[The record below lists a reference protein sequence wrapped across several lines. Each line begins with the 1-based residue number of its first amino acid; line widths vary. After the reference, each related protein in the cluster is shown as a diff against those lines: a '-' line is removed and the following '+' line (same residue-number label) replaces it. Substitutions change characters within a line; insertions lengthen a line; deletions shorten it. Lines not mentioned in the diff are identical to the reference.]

1 MTEAEKAVYD
11 EEDPEIP
18 ADLFSL
24 WAKAEFTDD
33 EDAGDVEEPAER
45 AESAGQE
52 QIAEAPAELNELAGD
67 VPESVATAEHVEFA
81 DNASEAE
88 ATAENADDESSE
100 STEPTLD
107 EAEMAYLTSADDSAA
122 ASTEQEAVSES
133 ANGVTEAETTAEI
146 ADDETSETTEPTLDE
161 TEIAYLT
168 SANDAAAS
176 AEQETVSDPADDV
189 VESAGIVN
197 DDLEAEATADAD
209 GEASEL
215 SEPTLD
221 ESEIAYLTGANVVAV
236 ASAEQEAVSE
246 SADDVAES
254 AEVADDAPEIEAT
267 AENVEFADNVSE
279 AEATAEIADDES
291 SESTEPMLDE
301 AEMAY
306 LTSADNAAASAEQET
321 ELPAAV
327 PSADAVAESAE
338 VAGASSDVT
347 DDDLDDLIDV
357 PILPLPAESTE
368 VTDDDLA
375 FIRAP
380 ILSPG
385 DPVSMPSIP
394 VQADPTVPPAELS
407 SPSIVE
413 IVQEQEAIESLGNL
427 TAPKVTDPLAL
438 FKKLRDLAEEL
449 PHNVYYAFKASR
461 MCATLDEI
469 IADFEA

>member
-24 WAKAEFTDD
+24 WAKTELTDD
-33 EDAGDVEEPAER
+33 EEIAVDEEKPAVSAEPTLDESEIAYLTSANDVTEASAEQETVS
-45 AESAGQE
+45 ESADDVVE
-52 QIAEAPAELNELAGD
+52 SAELAG
-67 VPESVATAEHVEFA
+67 
-81 DNASEAE
+81 NASEAE
-88 ATAENADDESSE
+88 AMAEIADDESSE
-100 STEPTLD
+100 TTEPTLD
-107 EAEMAYLTSADDSAA
+107 DDEMAYLTSADDSAA
-122 ASTEQEAVSES
+122 AS
-133 ANGVTEAETTAEI
+133 
-146 ADDETSETTEPTLDE
+146 
-161 TEIAYLT
+161 
-168 SANDAAAS
+168 
-176 AEQETVSDPADDV
+176 
-189 VESAGIVN
+189 
-197 DDLEAEATADAD
+197 
-209 GEASEL
+209 
-215 SEPTLD
+215 
-221 ESEIAYLTGANVVAV
+221 
-236 ASAEQEAVSE
+236 
-246 SADDVAES
+246 
-254 AEVADDAPEIEAT
+254 
-267 AENVEFADNVSE
+267 
-279 AEATAEIADDES
+279 
-291 SESTEPMLDE
+291 
-301 AEMAY
+301 
-306 LTSADNAAASAEQET
+306 AEQET

-327 PSADAVAESAE
+327 RSDDAVVESAE

-385 DPVSMPSIP
+385 DPVSMPSLP
-394 VQADPTVPPAELS
+394 VQADPAVPPAELS
-407 SPSIVE
+407 SPSIEE

>member
-24 WAKAEFTDD
+24 WAKTEFTDD
-33 EDAGDVEEPAER
+33 EE
-45 AESAGQE
+45 ESAGQE
-52 QIAEAPAELNELAGD
+52 QIAEAPAELNGLADDDQEG
-67 VPESVATAEHVEFA
+67 VVTAEHVEFA

-88 ATAENADDESSE
+88 TTAGNTDDESSE

-107 EAEMAYLTSADDSAA
+107 DDEMAYLTSANDVAEASA
-122 ASTEQEAVSES
+122 EQETVSEV
-133 ANGVTEAETTAEI
+133 AEAETTAEI
-146 ADDETSETTEPTLDE
+146 ADDESSEITEPTLDDDE
-161 TEIAYLT
+161 MAYLT
-168 SANDAAAS
+168 SADNAVAS
-176 AEQETVSDPADDV
+176 AEQETVSDPADDMA
-189 VESAGIVN
+189 ESAGQEQI
-197 DDLEAEATADAD
+197 AEAPTELNELAD
-209 GEASEL
+209 GD
-215 SEPTLD
+215 P
-221 ESEIAYLTGANVVAV
+221 ESVV
-236 ASAEQEAVSE
+236 
-246 SADDVAES
+246 
-254 AEVADDAPEIEAT
+254 
-267 AENVEFADNVSE
+267 
-279 AEATAEIADDES
+279 TAEITDDES
-291 SESTEPMLDE
+291 SETTEPTLDDD
-301 AEMAY
+301 EMAY
-306 LTSADNAAASAEQET
+306 LTSADNAVAASAEQET
-321 ELPAAV
+321 ELPADV
-327 PSADAVAESAE
+327 SSADVVAESAE
-338 VAGASSDVT
+338 VAGASLDVT

-385 DPVSMPSIP
+385 DPVSMPSLP
-394 VQADPTVPPAELS
+394 VQADPAVPPAELS
-407 SPSIVE
+407 SPSIEE

>member
-24 WAKAEFTDD
+24 WAKTEFTDD
-33 EDAGDVEEPAER
+33 EDADDVEEPAER

-52 QIAEAPAELNELAGD
+52 QIAEAPAELNELADGD
-67 VPESVATAEHVEFA
+67 PENMATAEHVEFA

-88 ATAENADDESSE
+88 TTTEIADDESSE
-100 STEPTLD
+100 TTEPTLD
-107 EAEMAYLTSADDSAA
+107 DDEMAYLTSADN
-122 ASTEQEAVSES
+122 AV
-133 ANGVTEAETTAEI
+133 
-146 ADDETSETTEPTLDE
+146 
-161 TEIAYLT
+161 
-168 SANDAAAS
+168 AS
-176 AEQETVSDPADDV
+176 AEQETVSDPADDMA
-189 VESAGIVN
+189 ESAGQEQIVEAPTELN
-197 DDLEAEATADAD
+197 ELADNASEAEATADAD
-209 GEASEL
+209 GEASET

-221 ESEIAYLTGANVVAV
+221 DDEMAYLTSANDVAE
-236 ASAEQEAVSE
+236 ASAEQETLSDF
-246 SADDVAES
+246 ADDVVES
-254 AEVADDAPEIEAT
+254 AEL
-267 AENVEFADNVSE
+267 ADNASE

-291 SESTEPMLDE
+291 SESTAPPLDDD
-301 AEMAY
+301 EMAY

-321 ELPAAV
+321 ELPTDV
-327 PSADAVAESAE
+327 PSADAVAESTE
-338 VAGASSDVT
+338 VVGASSDVT

>member
-24 WAKAEFTDD
+24 WAKTEHTLNDD
-33 EDAGDVEEPAER
+33 EMAYLTSANDAAAPSGEQETV
-45 AESAGQE
+45 AESADDV
-52 QIAEAPAELNELAGD
+52 AEAAEVTGD
-67 VPESVATAEHVEFA
+67 ETECVT
-81 DNASEAE
+81 
-88 ATAENADDESSE
+88 TAENADDESSE

-107 EAEMAYLTSADDSAA
+107 
-122 ASTEQEAVSES
+122 
-133 ANGVTEAETTAEI
+133 
-146 ADDETSETTEPTLDE
+146 DDEM
-161 TEIAYLT
+161 AYLT

-176 AEQETVSDPADDV
+176 AGQETIADFADDV
-189 VESAGIVN
+189 VEFAEIVG
-197 DDLEAEATADAD
+197 DEPEAET
-209 GEASEL
+209 
-215 SEPTLD
+215 
-221 ESEIAYLTGANVVAV
+221 
-236 ASAEQEAVSE
+236 
-246 SADDVAES
+246 
-254 AEVADDAPEIEAT
+254 
-267 AENVEFADNVSE
+267 
-279 AEATAEIADDES
+279 TAEIADDES
-291 SESTEPMLDE
+291 SESTEHTLGDD
-301 AEMAY
+301 EMAY
-306 LTSADNAAASAEQET
+306 LTSANDAAVSAEQEAIS
-321 ELPAAV
+321 E
-327 PSADAVAESAE
+327 SADAVAESTE

-385 DPVSMPSIP
+385 DPVSIPSIP
-394 VQADPTVPPAELS
+394 VQADPAVPPAELS
-407 SPSIVE
+407 SPSIEE

>member
-24 WAKAEFTDD
+24 WAKPEFADD
-33 EDAGDVEEPAER
+33 EEIATDEEEPAER
-45 AESAGQE
+45 TEATEQE
-52 QIAEAPAELNELAGD
+52 QIAEAPTELNELADGD
-67 VPESVATAEHVEFA
+67 PESMATAENAELA
-81 DNASEAE
+81 GNASEAE
-88 ATAENADDESSE
+88 TAAEITDDEMSE
-100 STEPTLD
+100 TTAPPLD
-107 EAEMAYLTSADDSAA
+107 DDEMAYLTSAEHAA
-122 ASTEQEAVSES
+122 A
-133 ANGVTEAETTAEI
+133 
-146 ADDETSETTEPTLDE
+146 
-161 TEIAYLT
+161 
-168 SANDAAAS
+168 
-176 AEQETVSDPADDV
+176 
-189 VESAGIVN
+189 
-197 DDLEAEATADAD
+197 
-209 GEASEL
+209 
-215 SEPTLD
+215 
-221 ESEIAYLTGANVVAV
+221 
-236 ASAEQEAVSE
+236 
-246 SADDVAES
+246 
-254 AEVADDAPEIEAT
+254 
-267 AENVEFADNVSE
+267 F
-279 AEATAEIADDES
+279 
-291 SESTEPMLDE
+291 
-301 AEMAY
+301 
-306 LTSADNAAASAEQET
+306 AEQET
-321 ELPAAV
+321 ELPADV
-327 PSADAVAESAE
+327 SSADVVAESAE

-385 DPVSMPSIP
+385 DPVSMPSLP
-394 VQADPTVPPAELS
+394 VQADPAVPPAELS